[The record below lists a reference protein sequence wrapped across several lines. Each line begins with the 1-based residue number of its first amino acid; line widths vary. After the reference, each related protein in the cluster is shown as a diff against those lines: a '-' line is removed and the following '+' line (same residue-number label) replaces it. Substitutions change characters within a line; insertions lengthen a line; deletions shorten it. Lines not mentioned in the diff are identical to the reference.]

1 MAVQLHEL
9 TMWLSGG
16 AGNTLPLSSLGGVIS
31 STAKVISQNAS
42 ATTNV
47 TGVTMVDATGNT
59 EGNGTITFTLTGTT
73 LQWTPPGGSI
83 GTAVDVSVDGRYSIA
98 GAGGELIIVD
108 VISAN
113 LPVGNQTDADIAI
126 TNNKNAVF
134 DDIIKSESFAGDN
147 EYRALYVKNESTVDT
162 AFDVLLWIQ
171 AQPVGADTLQIM
183 IDPAGA
189 GDGVTTG
196 VAQTV
201 VDENTAPSTGT
212 FSTPSSE
219 ATAISLGQLTSGQV
233 AAFWIKRTIPALN
246 TVTTLNDL
254 SALGIKAFV

>member
-16 AGNTLPLSSLGGVIS
+16 AVNTLPLSSLGGVIS
-31 STAKVISQNAS
+31 TTAKVLSQNAT

-47 TGVTMVDATGNT
+47 TGVTIVDATGNV
-59 EGNGTITFTLTGTT
+59 EGNGTIDFTLTGTT

-83 GTAVDVSVDGRYSIA
+83 GVAVPTLIDGRYSLA
-98 GAGGELIIVD
+98 GAGGELLIVD
-108 VISAN
+108 VVAAS
-113 LPVGNQTDADIAI
+113 LPIGNAADINIAI

-134 DDIIKSESFAGDN
+134 DDILKSESFAGDN
-147 EYRALYVKNESTVDT
+147 EYRALYVKNESVVDT

-171 AQPVGADTLQIM
+171 AQPSGADSMQIM

-201 VDENTAPSTGT
+201 VNENTVPATGT
-212 FSTPSSE
+212 FSAPSS
-219 ATAISLGQLTSGQV
+219 ASTALALGQIAAGQV

-254 SALGIKAFV
+254 SSIGIKAFV